1 MGLKSL
7 IAVAQGKNAES
18 VSFEDKFLKNYEEAV
33 KAKELE
39 ERQIAP
45 SEYIRPSS
53 MYGCERMLFFQ
64 RVHGGSQ
71 NGEQS
76 EVNLI
81 EICQSGTD
89 RHLDIQHIVERM
101 EGVECLDLEEV
112 VKEANQKGIKTEF
125 LGWNEDHTEA
135 RCKND
140 ELSIFFQPDGVI
152 RFMGKE
158 VILEVKT
165 ESTYQFSNRYEPKE
179 DHKWQATSYGMGLGI
194 DYVLFLYED
203 RNFCKKKLY
212 LWKITDE
219 MKERVKAKIRTVNTA
234 CKTGIPPE
242 KNEDKCTYCK
252 YKNECSLVDAGKWEH
267 PNPPKKARKSTGG
280 SKKSG
285 TGKSTPKTKKSL
297 TGSKTASQRAN
308 KKAEEVQDGTKE

>member
-39 ERQIAP
+39 ERQVAP

-76 EVNLI
+76 EVNHN

-101 EGVECLDLEEV
+101 EGVECLDLEEM
-112 VKEANQKGIKTEF
+112 VKEAQAKGIKTD
-125 LGWNEDHTEA
+125 LVS
-135 RCKND
+135 
-140 ELSIFFQPDGVI
+140 LSL
-152 RFMGKE
+152 
-158 VILEVKT
+158 IL
-165 ESTYQFSNRYEPKE
+165 Q
-179 DHKWQATSYGMGLGI
+179 DL
-194 DYVLFLYED
+194 L
-203 RNFCKKKLY
+203 
-212 LWKITDE
+212 
-219 MKERVKAKIRTVNTA
+219 
-234 CKTGIPPE
+234 
-242 KNEDKCTYCK
+242 
-252 YKNECSLVDAGKWEH
+252 SLVNRE
-267 PNPPKKARKSTGG
+267 
-280 SKKSG
+280 
-285 TGKSTPKTKKSL
+285 L
-297 TGSKTASQRAN
+297 TDSIHSISFFIRELTLCHYSSSDLR
-308 KKAEEVQDGTKE
+308 TTS

>member
-81 EICQSGTD
+81 EICQSGT
-89 RHLDIQHIVERM
+89 
-101 EGVECLDLEEV
+101 
-112 VKEANQKGIKTEF
+112 
-125 LGWNEDHTEA
+125 
-135 RCKND
+135 
-140 ELSIFFQPDGVI
+140 
-152 RFMGKE
+152 
-158 VILEVKT
+158 
-165 ESTYQFSNRYEPKE
+165 
-179 DHKWQATSYGMGLGI
+179 
-194 DYVLFLYED
+194 ED
-203 RNFCKKKLY
+203 R
-212 LWKITDE
+212 
-219 MKERVKAKIRTVNTA
+219 
-234 CKTGIPPE
+234 
-242 KNEDKCTYCK
+242 
-252 YKNECSLVDAGKWEH
+252 
-267 PNPPKKARKSTGG
+267 KS
-280 SKKSG
+280 
-285 TGKSTPKTKKSL
+285 
-297 TGSKTASQRAN
+297 
-308 KKAEEVQDGTKE
+308 VV

>member
-1 MGLKSL
+1 MGLASL
-7 IAVAQGKNAES
+7 IKVAQGKNAGS
-18 VSFEDKFLKNYEEAV
+18 VSFEDNFLKAYEEAV
-33 KAKELE
+33 RQKELE
-39 ERQIAP
+39 ERQVAP
-45 SEYIRPSS
+45 SDYIRPSS
-53 MYGCERMLFFQ
+53 MYGCERMIFFQ
-64 RVHGGSQ
+64 RVHSGSL
-71 NGEQS
+71 NGDQS
-76 EVNLI
+76 DVPLI

-219 MKERVKAKIRTVNTA
+219 MKERVKAKILTVNTA

-285 TGKSTPKTKKSL
+285 TGKSTPKTKKAT

-308 KKAEEVQDGTKE
+308 KKAEEVQDGKKE

>member
-18 VSFEDKFLKNYEEAV
+18 VSFEDKFLKNYVEAV

-101 EGVECLDLEEV
+101 EGVECLDLEEM
-112 VKEANQKGIKTEF
+112 VKEAQAKGIKTEF
-125 LGWNEDHTEA
+125 VGWNEDHTEG
-135 RCKND
+135 RCKMMSS
-140 ELSIFFQPDGVI
+140 LSISSQ
-152 RFMGKE
+152 
-158 VILEVKT
+158 T
-165 ESTYQFSNRYEPKE
+165 ELLDLMVR
-179 DHKWQATSYGMGLGI
+179 M
-194 DYVLFLYED
+194 
-203 RNFCKKKLY
+203 
-212 LWKITDE
+212 
-219 MKERVKAKIRTVNTA
+219 
-234 CKTGIPPE
+234 
-242 KNEDKCTYCK
+242 
-252 YKNECSLVDAGKWEH
+252 
-267 PNPPKKARKSTGG
+267 
-280 SKKSG
+280 
-285 TGKSTPKTKKSL
+285 
-297 TGSKTASQRAN
+297 
-308 KKAEEVQDGTKE
+308 